1 MTVPVTRR
9 RLLQTFVLGVAGLGL
24 AACGQQA
31 TPAPTAAPAKPTEAP
46 KPAAPAAQP
55 AASPAAAPAAAPA
68 ASPVAAVK
76 PAASPAA
83 APAAQPAASP
93 AVAAPALKPE
103 ATTLRV
109 IMGQDPD
116 AHNVHDYAAL
126 KILEE
131 KYGVKSDIQVILGAG
146 EAIKAIIASQSDAAL
161 ATFAA
166 GVSAVHQGQDI
177 VVPIPS
183 ALTPY
188 FILIVNDT
196 QIKAWKDFV
205 GPPIGITATNDS
217 SYYTTVLLLT
227 KNGVDPKQVNWVTV
241 RGGTARA
248 QALAAGKIAAGQVGV
263 ADARELRSDPN
274 LKRFAYPG
282 KDFPNLLFS
291 GYWTRRDFSEK
302 NSQLMQ
308 AWADSMLLAQRDAM
322 DKAKYVEWAKRS
334 TPNVQTESAE
344 ESHGLLLDM
353 NIWDPNFTR
362 WNAEAG
368 DYTAKTLAEYEAVE
382 ALVPFDKWA
391 VTKYAQGARQR
402 LGEFKA

>member
-1 MTVPVTRR
+1 MIAPMTRR
-9 RLLQTFVLGVAGLGL
+9 RLLRTLALGAAGLGL

-31 TPAPTAAPAKPTEAP
+31 AAPTAAPAKPTEAP

-55 AASPAAAPAAAPA
+55 AASPAAAAPAAAPA
-68 ASPVAAVK
+68 ASPVAAAK
-76 PAASPAA
+76 PAASPAT

-93 AVAAPALKPE
+93 AAAAPALKPE

-131 KYGVKSDIQVILGAG
+131 KHGVKSDIQVILGAG

-177 VVPIPS
+177 IVPIPS
-183 ALTPY
+183 AMTPY
-188 FILIVNDT
+188 FILMVDDT
-196 QIKAWKDFV
+196 QIKDWKDFV
-205 GPPIGITATNDS
+205 GPPVGITATNDS

-227 KNGVDPKQVNWVTV
+227 KNGVDPKQINWVTV

-248 QALAAGKIAAGQVGV
+248 QALVAGKIAAGQVGV
-263 ADARELRSDPN
+263 ADARELRSEAK

-302 NSQLMQ
+302 NPQLMQ
-308 AWADSMLLAQRDAM
+308 AWADSMLQAQRDAL
-322 DKAKYVEWAKRS
+322 DKAKYVQMAMRS
-334 TPNVQTESAE
+334 MPNVQTAAAE

-353 NIWDPNFTR
+353 NIWDPNFAR
-362 WNAEAG
+362 WNSEAG

-382 ALVPFDKWA
+382 AMVPFEKWA
-391 VTKYAQGARQR
+391 TTKYAQAARQR
-402 LGEFKA
+402 LGEHRA